1 MEVFLNQLIS
11 FSNRNYSLG
20 LILYEAITGRF
31 AFKRE
36 NMTEDD
42 LIELII
48 KAEFNYNDK
57 ILKTYPETAV
67 AVLRRMLQV
76 SALKKN

>member
-1 MEVFLNQLIS
+1 
-11 FSNRNYSLG
+11 
-20 LILYEAITGRF
+20 
-31 AFKRE
+31 
-36 NMTEDD
+36 MTEDD

-76 SALKKN
+76 SPIVRRINCTLF